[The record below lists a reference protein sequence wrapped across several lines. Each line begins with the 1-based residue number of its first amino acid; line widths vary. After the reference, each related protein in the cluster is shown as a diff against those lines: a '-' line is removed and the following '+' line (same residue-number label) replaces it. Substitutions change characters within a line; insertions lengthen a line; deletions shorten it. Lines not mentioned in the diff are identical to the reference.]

1 VHCHLKLAGDATLR
15 EVNSMATRTAD
26 VLSSGIEDAEGIA
39 TGSSKFQGLIRNNSQ
54 LYGNYLKKA

>member
-1 VHCHLKLAGDATLR
+1 
-15 EVNSMATRTAD
+15 MATRTAD